1 MKTAQIAGESYIS
14 VSQASEMLG
23 YSRDYVG
30 QLCRAGSLTCK
41 RSSGQWFVLESNVR
55 ARTNK
60 AQDNNIS
67 ISVEKAQIKPE
78 PHTTVHKIKTG
89 NVRDDVL
96 VFDGEEYV
104 TSARAAELTG
114 YAQDYIG
121 ELARTKE
128 VRARKVGRH
137 WLVHKKEVID
147 HKKSKDVL
155 LARVQSQSAGFSNST
170 IDDMP
175 SSKAIEITTKYF
187 TEEAPT
193 LPRTLGSSADHTGTP
208 PKSSNMS
215 VTMTAPSVLQDDFG
229 PAAQYFPHIGTDS
242 YKVPIKVSHT
252 PSTQVEHEPVKQD
265 VHQNAY
271 KKSISDIREYT
282 YEGNSVQEKRNI
294 GTGAKLRLSERNSIG
309 IGGFFILVLLCAL
322 ILVVYVYRANIIAV
336 AEGLYGEVHDS
347 GWYATVSNFV
357 PGRSI
362 EYQSY

>member
-1 MKTAQIAGESYIS
+1 
-14 VSQASEMLG
+14 
-23 YSRDYVG
+23 
-30 QLCRAGSLTCK
+30 
-41 RSSGQWFVLESNVR
+41 
-55 ARTNK
+55 
-60 AQDNNIS
+60 
-67 ISVEKAQIKPE
+67 
-78 PHTTVHKIKTG
+78 
-89 NVRDDVL
+89 
-96 VFDGEEYV
+96 
-104 TSARAAELTG
+104 
-114 YAQDYIG
+114 
-121 ELARTKE
+121 
-128 VRARKVGRH
+128 
-137 WLVHKKEVID
+137 
-147 HKKSKDVL
+147 
-155 LARVQSQSAGFSNST
+155 
-170 IDDMP
+170 
-175 SSKAIEITTKYF
+175 
-187 TEEAPT
+187 
-193 LPRTLGSSADHTGTP
+193 
-208 PKSSNMS
+208 
-215 VTMTAPSVLQDDFG
+215 MTAPSVLQDDFG